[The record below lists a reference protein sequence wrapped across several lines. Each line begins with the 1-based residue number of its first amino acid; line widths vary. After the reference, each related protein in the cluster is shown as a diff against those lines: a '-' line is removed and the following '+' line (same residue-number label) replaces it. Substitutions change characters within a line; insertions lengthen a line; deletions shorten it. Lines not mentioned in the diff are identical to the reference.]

1 MRRSTKRLGHVLEAY
16 DQAATVRA
24 PRPGAPSSAQVVSR
38 PRVVMGDAEFAE
50 HEAYRQ
56 GVAAQATAY
65 LEGLQAGE
73 RVMMHFEY
81 HTLSPIDGGPRDID
95 VLDALRVLCRAAGL
109 AFAAEQVHD
118 IGVHLTVADSWHEPE
133 RTIERP
139 RMPVIG
145 AG

>member
-1 MRRSTKRLGHVLEAY
+1 MRRSSKRLGHVLEAY
-16 DQAATVRA
+16 DNAVTERA
-24 PRPGAPSSAQVVSR
+24 PRPGAPTQVASR
-38 PRVVMGDAEFAE
+38 PRAAASEAELAE

-56 GVAAQATAY
+56 GVAAQAAGY
-65 LEGLQAGE
+65 LAGLQAGE

-95 VLDALRVLCRAAGL
+95 VLDALRLRCRDAGI

-118 IGVHLTVADSWHEPE
+118 IGVHLTIADSWHEPE
-133 RTIERP
+133 RTVERP